1 MNCANA
7 EKPPKSIGASFVK
20 ISRLEPEK
28 LQL

>member
-1 MNCANA
+1 MNYANA
-7 EKPPKSIGASFVK
+7 EKPPESIGASFVK